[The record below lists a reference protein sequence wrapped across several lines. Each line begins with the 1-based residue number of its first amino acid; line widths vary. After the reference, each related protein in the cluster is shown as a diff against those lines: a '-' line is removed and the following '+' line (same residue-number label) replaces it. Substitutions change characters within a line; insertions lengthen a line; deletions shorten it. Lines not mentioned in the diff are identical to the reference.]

1 MEEAVRQVLYESRNH
16 ASGPLPHEQLKEKWE
31 EYRQPRVSKKRAS
44 LFVSPTGEY
53 VAVATGNRITIL
65 QKDDNYM
72 EPCGIF
78 TSKDKL
84 TTFVCG
90 AWSEAR
96 GILGVIDDKN
106 TLHFIRTD
114 GNEIKKATRSQLKI
128 SESIIGLFVQDD
140 LNAKDGLFYNVEIID
155 DPSSCITCSPLR
167 MNFLTGKEQFLQNA
181 SCLDFLPE
189 VSCLVLVSSIVGG
202 PKGTGDTP
210 GLYSLSLW
218 HRTGR
223 SELEL
228 RFCSP
233 HVEGLF
239 SIPKGNLG
247 PITTPRVTISPDGY
261 HVAALDLC
269 GNLNVFNVDGQQSA
283 LSLLTFDEQSYSQL
297 GSTLAHGK
305 RQGIINIVDVTWW
318 SDHILMVARR
328 SGIISMLDVSSDVKL
343 LEDIPVSSIPILE
356 SVKLSRGHVFLLL
369 DTLSEESL
377 SVPSRHMESM
387 NIHDTGK
394 SYEKLSEQDDVN
406 KHWRLM
412 SFLERSVS
420 EMYMVLIRNQQY
432 QPALEF
438 ADRHGMDRDEIFK
451 SQWLLSAQGAKEA
464 DMFLSNI
471 KDHNFVLSE
480 CIEKVGPTEDAVRTL
495 LTYGLHVTERYQFS
509 ELEKEETNIIWDL
522 RIARLQLLQCKDRLE
537 TFVGINMGR
546 FSVQGYSKFRVSPLS
561 EAAIALAESGKLGA
575 LNLLFKR
582 HPYTLAPSI
591 LDILSAIPETVPVQ
605 SYGQL
610 LPGMIPPN
618 TGFLRDGDW
627 VECEKMVHYIKKFLK
642 GCNSKMDVKTEI
654 ILKHLMGL
662 VWPSVSDLAAWYK
675 NRIRDIDSL
684 SGQLD
689 NCLSMADF
697 ACRGGITEM
706 QQFRDDIFYLHQLIY
721 SDGCDDEIHFNMSLT
736 MWEQLSEYDKFK
748 AILDEATEDTVMA
761 RLREKA
767 LPFMRN
773 CLHARASACDA
784 QMTEQQHFVD
794 CERGDSFLSRWL
806 KEITA
811 ENKLDICFKIIED
824 GCTDL
829 GSDGIFQD
837 EVESVDLTLDCIY
850 LCTATDRWNAMS
862 LLLSKLSEVILRGRF
877 YTSDKDFSPRR
888 GIRGFGSPRFFSRAD
903 PSGISDTQQSKV
915 YSNKVASAMQN
926 VEGHIDQMNNV
937 SLENLDKRIKVV
949 EGHVEVGRLLAYYQV
964 PKPMSFFLGAHLE
977 EKNEKAFS
985 FLDTEYMLVEFCR
998 GLLKAGKFSLARN
1011 YLKGTSTISLATE
1024 KVENLVIQAA
1034 REYFFSASSLSS
1046 TEIWN
1051 AKECL
1056 DLFPNSKSVK
1066 AEADIIDALTV
1077 KLPSLGVTLLPMQ
1090 FKQIRNPMEII
1101 NMAITSQTGAY
1112 LDVDELIVIA
1122 KLLGLNSED
1131 DIAAVQESV
1140 AREAAVTGDLQL
1152 AFDLCIVLS
1161 KKGHG
1166 SIWDLCAAIARG
1178 PKLDNMDMSS
1188 RKKLLGFALSH
1199 CDDDSINEL
1208 LHAWKAIDMQFQCE
1222 NLMKSTGTASSQ
1234 FSVQGSSIN
1243 SFPAHHFQDTNG
1255 QEHSYTLSGDEDREV
1270 QLQNIKKMLSTV
1282 AKDLSVDNQAC
1293 WDILL
1298 KDNVKFL
1305 SFAGLQLPWLL
1316 ELSQKAEFGKKEI
1329 PAANSPVK
1337 HQQVSTRMQAVVTI
1351 ISWLANNDIA
1361 PSDDVMSSLAKSV
1374 MEPPVTEEEDVLGC
1388 SFLLN
1393 LMDAFHGVEVIE
1405 DQLRTR
1411 AAYQE
1416 ICSIMNI
1423 GMIYSSLHHKSI
1435 EYSSPSERRELLLHK
1450 FQEKHASL
1458 VSEEM
1463 DQIGKAQSTFWKE
1476 WKTKLEEQ
1484 IRSADQARSLEQ
1496 IIPGVNTARFLS
1508 GDVDYI
1514 KTVVWSFIDSV
1525 KLEKKFILKEAVNLA
1540 DAYGLLRNEVL
1551 MQFLGCAL
1559 VSELWANDDILA
1571 EILDYKGNILACAS
1585 GVINMIFTNVYP
1597 AVGGNNKHRLSFI
1610 YGILSDCFLQL
1621 KETQEPDLMIHSATN
1636 CGHTLELYQ
1645 FYKILEQECK
1655 RVSYITDLNFKN
1667 IAGIGDLN
1675 FNCFNQEVYD
1685 HINSSTVEILAEMV
1699 RILVGI
1705 YKDADTGG
1713 LISWQDVYKHY
1724 ILNSFTTLQNEIE
1737 LVHND
1742 INSEKLATILRKLE
1756 LCYVSCRN
1764 YVRALSEVDIL
1775 RVIYKCYMLS
1785 IPHTFSGSLLN
1796 EDGWLNCILLL
1807 LDLWIK
1813 FADDM
1818 QEFLGHG
1825 GHEDKSIRLNAD
1837 SLSKSLRIFR
1847 KLIVENEVS
1856 VNHGWN
1862 TVCGYMKVNP
1872 NGGFKMGASSFCVAM
1887 IYSGCGFQA
1896 TSEVFSAID
1905 TQALTSLNFS
1915 NVNKD
1920 LSDLYVNTE
1929 EMLLSNLCAG
1939 SADHRHLHQLLSS
1952 LSKFGGNIDDLNVV
1966 RYAVWGRLAALSN
1979 DMQLPSLARM
1989 HVLELMQS
1997 ITGRDVKGLFVELVS
2012 DIHPWERWDD
2022 LCGGVAN
2029 NETSDQDGPKK
2040 QIMSDMVTSTLVALR
2055 SSQLAAGI
2063 SPNIEINPEDLTT
2076 LESAVSCFLRLSR
2089 AVDSESQLVNLQGI
2103 LEEWEGL
2110 FTEGMDKEK
2119 LGGADSPAEAKSWG
2133 DDEWDVGWDSF
2144 QEGVEK
2150 QEGKDD
2156 LVSIHPLHTCWM
2168 EIITK
2173 LVALSQLP
2181 AVIKLIDRS
2190 LSKCSV
2196 ILLSEDE
2203 VHSLCK
2209 ITMGIDCFTALK
2221 VMLLFPYKGIW
2232 FQCLAAVEAQLK
2244 HDGVPEKINDDH
2256 ELLVLFVSSGVLS
2269 AVANDPSYSAVF
2281 SYFCYLVGRLS
2292 RACQEDFLQHN
2303 ATNRMVSFGQVIIP
2317 CFVSELVNAGQYFLA
2332 GLIVSRM
2339 MCAHVSLSLINIAE
2353 ACLIRYLEG
2362 QIRAQ
2367 QGRGSDVKDMDVC
2380 GSLLNTVSGLRGR
2393 LDKLL
2398 QSALSSLSANVG

>member
-1 MEEAVRQVLYESRNH
+1 MMDLEHRKTKLEPGIS
-16 ASGPLPHEQLKEKWE
+16 QLKEKWE

-106 TLHFIRTD
+106 ALYFIRTD

-140 LNAKDGLFYNVEIID
+140 LNAKGPFLYGFCIVTSDGLFYNVEIID
-155 DPSSCITCSPLR
+155 DPSSSITCSPLR

-181 SCLDFLPE
+181 SCLDFLSE
-189 VSCLVLVSSIVGG
+189 VSCLVLVSNIVGG

-233 HVEGLF
+233 HFEGLF

-247 PITTPRVTISPDGY
+247 PITTPRVTISPDGN

-297 GSTLAHGK
+297 GSTLARGK

-356 SVKLSRGHVFLLL
+356 SVKLSQGNVFLLL

-387 NIHDTGK
+387 NIHDTGTY
-394 SYEKLSEQDDVN
+394 YEEISEQDDVN

-438 ADRHGMDRDEIFK
+438 ADHHGMDRDEVFK
-451 SQWLLSAQGAKEA
+451 SQWLLSAQGAEEA

-495 LTYGLHVTERYQFS
+495 LTYGLHVTEQYQFS
-509 ELEKEETNIIWDL
+509 ELETEETNIVWDL
-522 RIARLQLLQCKDRLE
+522 RIARLQLLQCRDRLE

-618 TGFLRDGDW
+618 TGFLRGGDW
-627 VECEKMVHYIKKFLK
+627 VEY
-642 GCNSKMDVKTEI
+642 
-654 ILKHLMGL
+654 
-662 VWPSVSDLAAWYK
+662 
-675 NRIRDIDSL
+675 
-684 SGQLD
+684 
-689 NCLSMADF
+689 F

-862 LLLSKLSEVILRGRF
+862 LLLSKLSE
-877 YTSDKDFSPRR
+877 
-888 GIRGFGSPRFFSRAD
+888 
-903 PSGISDTQQSKV
+903 
-915 YSNKVASAMQN
+915 
-926 VEGHIDQMNNV
+926 
-937 SLENLDKRIKVV
+937 
-949 EGHVEVGRLLAYYQV
+949 
-964 PKPMSFFLGAHLE
+964 
-977 EKNEKAFS
+977 
-985 FLDTEYMLVEFCR
+985 
-998 GLLKAGKFSLARN
+998 
-1011 YLKGTSTISLATE
+1011 
-1024 KVENLVIQAA
+1024 
-1034 REYFFSASSLSS
+1034 
-1046 TEIWN
+1046 
-1051 AKECL
+1051 
-1056 DLFPNSKSVK
+1056 
-1066 AEADIIDALTV
+1066 
-1077 KLPSLGVTLLPMQ
+1077 

-1140 AREAAVTGDLQL
+1140 AREAAVTG
-1152 AFDLCIVLS
+1152 
-1161 KKGHG
+1161 
-1166 SIWDLCAAIARG
+1166 
-1178 PKLDNMDMSS
+1178 
-1188 RKKLLGFALSH
+1188 
-1199 CDDDSINEL
+1199 
-1208 LHAWKAIDMQFQCE
+1208 
-1222 NLMKSTGTASSQ
+1222 
-1234 FSVQGSSIN
+1234 
-1243 SFPAHHFQDTNG
+1243 
-1255 QEHSYTLSGDEDREV
+1255 
-1270 QLQNIKKMLSTV
+1270 
-1282 AKDLSVDNQAC
+1282 C

-1329 PAANSPVK
+1329 TAANSPVK

-1351 ISWLANNDIA
+1351 ISWLANNDVA

-1458 VSEEM
+1458 MSEEM

-1484 IRSADQARSLEQ
+1484 IRSADQARSLEK

-1540 DAYGLLRNEVL
+1540 DAYGLLRNEMGLVIWSGLDISIEVL

-1610 YGILSDCFLQL
+1610 YG
-1621 KETQEPDLMIHSATN
+1621 
-1636 CGHTLELYQ
+1636 
-1645 FYKILEQECK
+1645 
-1655 RVSYITDLNFKN
+1655 
-1667 IAGIGDLN
+1667 
-1675 FNCFNQEVYD
+1675 
-1685 HINSSTVEILAEMV
+1685 
-1699 RILVGI
+1699 
-1705 YKDADTGG
+1705 
-1713 LISWQDVYKHY
+1713 
-1724 ILNSFTTLQNEIE
+1724 
-1737 LVHND
+1737 
-1742 INSEKLATILRKLE
+1742 
-1756 LCYVSCRN
+1756 
-1764 YVRALSEVDIL
+1764 
-1775 RVIYKCYMLS
+1775 
-1785 IPHTFSGSLLN
+1785 SLLN
-1796 EDGWLNCILLL
+1796 EDGWLDCILLL

-1813 FADDM
+1813 FADDI
-1818 QEFLGHG
+1818 QEFLGHSG
-1825 GHEDKSIRLNAD
+1825 QEDKSIRLNAD

-1872 NGGFKMGASSFCVAM
+1872 NGSFKMGASSFCVAM

-1905 TQALTSLNFS
+1905 TQALTGLNFS
-1915 NVNKD
+1915 NVNKN

-1929 EMLLSNLCAG
+1929 GMLLSNLCAG

-1952 LSKFGGNIDDLNVV
+1952 LSKFEGKIDDLNVV
-1966 RYAVWGRLAALSN
+1966 RHAVWGRLAALSN

-1997 ITGRDVKGLFVELVS
+1997 ITGKMLKAPLLNLFL
-2012 DIHPWERWDD
+2012 I
-2022 LCGGVAN
+2022 
-2029 NETSDQDGPKK
+2029 
-2040 QIMSDMVTSTLVALR
+2040 STHGK
-2055 SSQLAAGI
+2055 GI

-2119 LGGADSPAEAKSWG
+2119 LGGADSPAEAKSWS

-2156 LVSIHPLHTCWM
+2156 SVSIHPLHTCWM

-2190 LSKCSV
+2190 LSKRSV

-2209 ITMGIDCFTALK
+2209 ITIGIDCFTALK

-2256 ELLVLFVSSGVLS
+2256 ELLVLFLSSGVLS
-2269 AVANDPSYSAVF
+2269 AVANDPAYSAVF

-2292 RACQEDFLQHN
+2292 RTCQEDFLQHN
-2303 ATNRMVSFGQVIIP
+2303 VTNRMVSFGQVIIP
-2317 CFVSELVNAGQYFLA
+2317 FFVSELVNAGQYFLA

-2393 LDKLL
+2393 LDNLL
-2398 QSALSSLSANVG
+2398 QSALSSFSANVG